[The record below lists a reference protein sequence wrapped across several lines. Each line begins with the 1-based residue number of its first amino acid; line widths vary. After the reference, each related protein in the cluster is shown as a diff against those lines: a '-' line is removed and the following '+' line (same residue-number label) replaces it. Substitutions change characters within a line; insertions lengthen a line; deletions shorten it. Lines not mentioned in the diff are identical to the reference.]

1 MRSLIILLT
10 FLLFSCESNSE
21 ENKIA
26 IVIHG
31 GAGTILKENMT
42 PELETAYLQKLEE
55 AVKVGYQIL
64 KNGGSSQSAVEETI
78 KIMENS
84 PLFNAG
90 VGAVLTNDETVSLD
104 ASFMEG
110 ANLNAGAIAGS
121 KYVKNPISAAISVME
136 DSPHVLLSSEGADE
150 FAIQK
155 GLDTMPNSY
164 FITERRLNSVRR
176 VKENDKLTYV
186 DPFIN
191 DSKYG
196 TVGCVA
202 IDINGNISSGT
213 STGGPTNK
221 KWGRI
226 GDSPIIGSGTYA
238 NNNTCGISSTGSGEY
253 FIRTVAAYQVSS
265 LLENHDYDLNK
276 AMSKVIH
283 EKIGEIGGDGGMI
296 GIDKNSN
303 IVMDFNT
310 PGMYRAYVNKDG
322 QKQILLYKN

>member
-1 MRSLIILLT
+1 MKKYLCLLIILL
-10 FLLFSCESNSE
+10 FSCNNNN

-31 GAGTILKENMT
+31 GAGIILKENISKSKEDSIINKLDEAISKGW
-42 PELETAYLQKLEE
+42 ELLNEGKSSEL
-55 AVKVGYQIL
+55 AVI
-64 KNGGSSQSAVEETI
+64 ETI
-78 KIMENS
+78 KILEDS

-90 VGAVLTNDETVSLD
+90 KGSVFNSEERVEND
-104 ASFMEG
+104 ASIMRG
-110 ANLNAGAIAGS
+110 NDLNAGASSGTS
-121 KYVKNPISAAISVME
+121 NVKNPITLAADVMNYS
-136 DSPHVLLSSEGADE
+136 DHVFLSGKGAEIFAKDRNLEIVENEYFHTEFRYNQLLS
-150 FAIQK
+150 K
-155 GLDTMPNSY
+155 
-164 FITERRLNSVRR
+164 
-176 VKENDKLTYV
+176 KEDN
-186 DPFIN
+186 
-191 DSKYG
+191 KYG

-202 IDINGNISSGT
+202 IDINGNIVAGT
-213 STGGPTNK
+213 STGGMTNK

-226 GDSPIIGSGTYA
+226 GDSPIIGAGTYA

-265 LLENHDYDLNK
+265 LLENHDYDLGK

-283 EKIGEIGGDGGMI
+283 EKIGGIGGDGGMI

-322 QKQILLYKN
+322 QKKILLYKN